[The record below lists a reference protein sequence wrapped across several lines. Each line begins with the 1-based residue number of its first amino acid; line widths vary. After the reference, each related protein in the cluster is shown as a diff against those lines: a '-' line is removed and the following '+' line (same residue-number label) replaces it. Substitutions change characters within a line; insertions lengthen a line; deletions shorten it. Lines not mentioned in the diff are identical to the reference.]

1 MKWILSMTVVIAVGL
16 SAYWATRVNGEATPR
31 ARVLQ
36 VEAASETTRPPVR
49 VTSERDLSLVR
60 QRLSELT
67 DEMNG
72 LRAKLEKHSASAA
85 EKLAEG
91 TPPRPPRTPEAR
103 AEQER
108 LWHEHMAKVEIIDDG
123 TGQVQRDLPLL
134 ASDLGETLP
143 NVQAKHQDLG
153 GGRLL
158 MTLYLT
164 KSSTSPGAMS
174 ATGALG
180 R

>member
-1 MKWILSMTVVIAVGL
+1 
-16 SAYWATRVNGEATPR
+16 
-31 ARVLQ
+31 
-36 VEAASETTRPPVR
+36 
-49 VTSERDLSLVR
+49 
-60 QRLSELT
+60 
-67 DEMNG
+67 MNG

-108 LWHEHMAKVEIIDDG
+108 LWHEHMAKVDEEFQGEPLESTWSTPTSAAIRSAVESRDGLKDTLRDIDCRSQTCKVEIIDDG